1 MNLLQVENPMV
12 LGRIE
17 YPTPSY
23 EPNVIFDMYDDF
35 GSFIASGDVYFE
47 IGDVLVHIDNISD
60 YLAAGYKDEST
71 FAMSDSEVIAYVE
84 LNYGYAHIKK

>member
-23 EPNVIFDMYDDF
+23 EHDVILDMYDDF

-47 IGDVLVHIDNISD
+47 IGDALIHIDNISD
-60 YLAAGYKDEST
+60 YLATGYKDEST
-71 FAMSDSEVIAYVE
+71 FDMSDSKVIAYVE
-84 LNYGYAHIKK
+84 MNYGYAHIKK